1 MKKTTIKDAYEIYV
15 IIKFK
20 QTEEFLNFDGHY
32 SNGRELSA
40 SELAE
45 ISIQVAIHGNVQM
58 FNHMFTLLESKN
70 AVNSFRFLGR
80 FVRYAEK
87 YSNHEMLQEIIKYIN
102 ENNLIEN
109 ILANCE
115 QAYNWNDERD
125 VESSRVLV
133 KYFDCTHLLD
143 NDWLQGETRQTIEKQ
158 QLYKTLQNNLSTK
171 GKTSRSK
178 I

>member
-1 MKKTTIKDAYEIYV
+1 MIRNKDAES
-15 IIKFK
+15 
-20 QTEEFLNFDGHY
+20 FLQVDEHL
-32 SNGRELSA
+32 SNGRELYV

-58 FNHMFTLLESKN
+58 FNHMFKLLESKN

-87 YSNHEMLQEIIKYIN
+87 YNNDEMLQEIIKYIN
-102 ENNLIEN
+102 ERNLIGS

-115 QAYNWNDERD
+115 QAFRWNDERD
-125 VESSRVLV
+125 IGSSRVLV

-143 NDWLQGETRQTIEKQ
+143 NDWLQGETRETIEKQ
-158 QLYKTLQNNLSTK
+158 KLYKTLQKNLSIK